1 MQIAK
6 AVSGPS
12 GTQARALLVDLP
24 DHGRSP
30 WSGSFSF
37 EGYAAQLADTLS
49 AAAPGERWTLVGH
62 SLGGKTA
69 MVAALQHAELIER
82 LCIVDIAPK
91 SYGDLH
97 RFRGYIEGMQ
107 RMPLSQLASR
117 ADADEWYAREVE
129 PDPGVRAFLLQ
140 NLRREGDH
148 WRWQANV
155 ELLAAVSRQV
165 RVLEEAGL
173 VCRSADPDDGRV
185 VRLDLTPDGRVTAE
199 RLHHIGARH
208 LEQALATWSEDER
221 ARLATALTR
230 LVDDLVATPLPRPTG
245 P

>member
-1 MQIAK
+1 MNRRAGSLTTVAHEPLDDVEVALARLGRLLSSRQAASRLVEVAGV
-6 AVSGPS
+6 AVSQQGVVLL
-12 GTQARALLVDLP
+12 RALR
-24 DHGRSP
+24 RSGQVP
-30 WSGSFSF
+30 
-37 EGYAAQLADTLS
+37 
-49 AAAPGERWTLVGH
+49 AAAL
-62 SLGGKTA
+62 
-69 MVAALQHAELIER
+69 AAA
-82 LCIVDIAPK
+82 A
-91 SYGDLH
+91 
-97 RFRGYIEGMQ
+97 GM
-107 RMPLSQLASR
+107 
-117 ADADEWYAREVE
+117 D
-129 PDPGVRAFLLQ
+129 
-140 NLRREGDH
+140 
-148 WRWQANV
+148 
-155 ELLAAVSRQV
+155 LAAVSRQV